1 MTPALAAGVI
11 AFLAV
16 ALTAALWTVTLIGR
30 TSLEGLSAR
39 WAGTFL
45 VVAGAL
51 LGWTLLSRRPALTAA
66 GLLPAAVA
74 AAAVLAVLYA
84 SDSAYHA
91 YVYGP
96 WWKGTALPV
105 SVALVLAA
113 PVFAGAAEAWGRGGA
128 GSASRVAAARTEA
141 RAALWRHATAIA
153 TVTLLAAGAL
163 HALSYSAVATDDL
176 IRYWSIVDAVAAG
189 RDYPVSTGV
198 AGGSQLYLI

>member
-1 MTPALAAGVI
+1 MRPVARAVSTASGCSSWPPMATSWRSSEGGVTPALAAGVI

-74 AAAVLAVLYA
+74 
-84 SDSAYHA
+84 
-91 YVYGP
+91 
-96 WWKGTALPV
+96 
-105 SVALVLAA
+105 
-113 PVFAGAAEAWGRGGA
+113 
-128 GSASRVAAARTEA
+128 
-141 RAALWRHATAIA
+141 
-153 TVTLLAAGAL
+153 
-163 HALSYSAVATDDL
+163 
-176 IRYWSIVDAVAAG
+176 
-189 RDYPVSTGV
+189 
-198 AGGSQLYLI
+198 